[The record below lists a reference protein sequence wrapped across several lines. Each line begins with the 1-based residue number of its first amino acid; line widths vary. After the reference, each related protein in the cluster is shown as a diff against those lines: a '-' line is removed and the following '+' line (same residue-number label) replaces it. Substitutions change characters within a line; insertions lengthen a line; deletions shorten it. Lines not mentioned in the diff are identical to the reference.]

1 MGLAIGFTTLG
12 NDDSE
17 GAPVQIEAGLPAYFS
32 GTAVYNLANEDVE
45 TFDIEANF

>member
-17 GAPVQIEAGLPAYFS
+17 GAPVQIESGLPAYFS
-32 GTAVYNLANEDVE
+32 ATAVYNPANEDVE
-45 TFDIEANF
+45 TLDIEANF